1 MLHIIQYQPFFT
13 VVKTFQLIYYLSL
26 SGIQCTK
33 KNSKCLH
40 VGTIPFVSYCSS
52 ALLQTD
58 VKITSN
64 RSKPLRD
71 FTWLDFWKILT
82 YFTAAECSY
91 WTLFLW
97 WQHLTFHSSAV
108 HLIKQALESVIK
120 LNHRSSTRWRLFC
133 SVCMFVSVWHVSK
146 HLWLNQIVPFCS
158 ANNLGAGEFIL
169 SCDSHTQYSPKILN
183 KEVQPSILFCDSV
196 KNQIKRRLFSG
207 QIKMVCSDCLIAG

>member
-1 MLHIIQYQPFFT
+1 MCFTACTRSSGLTEKDGQLDRAHLYSSHGILGLFVKILHTTKTLDLYTSCRCADTQLTLTSQRSIMLHIIQYQPFFT

-71 FTWLDFWKILT
+71 FT
-82 YFTAAECSY
+82 
-91 WTLFLW
+91 
-97 WQHLTFHSSAV
+97 
-108 HLIKQALESVIK
+108 
-120 LNHRSSTRWRLFC
+120 
-133 SVCMFVSVWHVSK
+133 
-146 HLWLNQIVPFCS
+146 
-158 ANNLGAGEFIL
+158 
-169 SCDSHTQYSPKILN
+169 
-183 KEVQPSILFCDSV
+183 
-196 KNQIKRRLFSG
+196 
-207 QIKMVCSDCLIAG
+207 